1 MTVQKKSSSRLTRRE
16 MLKLSGALGA
26 GSLLAACAPATTPA
40 PTTAP
45 VVPTEAGQPTDAPTA
60 VPTAAPVQGNV
71 VVMYRRGELSEDEE
85 AQFES
90 ANPNITMDVLQDDF
104 TRFFAMYAAGSPP
117 DMLRVQAP
125 SIPQFLARKILF
137 DLTPYFEVSTVL
149 KPDDLGP
156 AANYYKANSP
166 LDIGSGKIYGMPKDW
181 SPDFSIWV
189 YKPAFEAAGLDA
201 PSDEKA
207 PTYTEIADWASKVA
221 VFEGERIATWGY
233 GYSDGWS
240 DRIWM
245 NMLAEK
251 DQTLYADSFTKINL
265 TGNDEVKKIIQ
276 YYYDLAKNNLVAN
289 PVNPSPSWN
298 GEDFTKGT
306 LAMTQWG
313 YWFSGMAESD
323 VTKGHIAMLPGPT
336 WAGVRRNPTMTATGT
351 IVSAGTQVPDATWK
365 VYEWYHGLEP
375 AVTRA
380 KSGWGVPALKSQ
392 YSLMPTE
399 GDFRQQVSKV
409 LNAELPFAENS
420 IQFNPFIGEST
431 VSDSWLKNLD
441 QALRGTITFDDLVKN
456 IENDTNQAIKD
467 GIDRIGG

>member
-1 MTVQKKSSSRLTRRE
+1 MTAQKKSSSRLTRRE

-45 VVPTEAGQPTDAPTA
+45 VVPTEAGQPTDVPTA

-71 VVMYRRGELSEDEE
+71 VVMYRRGELSEDQE
-85 AQFES
+85 AQFETD
-90 ANPNITMDVLQDDF
+90 NPNITMDVLQDDF

-117 DMLRVQAP
+117 DLMRVQAP

-149 KPDDLGP
+149 KPDDLN
-156 AANYYKANSP
+156 AANNYYKANSP
-166 LDIGSGKIYGMPKDW
+166 LDIGSGKTYGMVKDW
-181 SPDFSIWV
+181 SPDFSVWI
-189 YKPAFEAAGLDA
+189 YKPAFEEAGIDA
-201 PSDEKA
+201 PGDEK
-207 PTYTEIADWASKVA
+207 PLSYDEIAQLAAKVA
-221 VFEGERIATWGY
+221 KFNGDQTLTWGY
-233 GYSDGWS
+233 DFSTAWI

-251 DQTLYADSFTKINL
+251 EQELYADSFTKINL

-276 YYYDLAKNNLVAN
+276 WYYDLAKNKLGES
-289 PVNPSPSWN
+289 PINPSPSWS
-298 GEDFTKGT
+298 GDDFNKGI
-306 LAMTQWG
+306 LAMVQWG
-313 YWFSGMAESD
+313 YWFSGMAETD
-323 VTKGHIAMLPGPT
+323 ITKGHIAMLPGPT

-351 IVSAGTQVPDATWK
+351 IVSANTQVPDAAWK

-375 AVTRA
+375 SVARA
-380 KSGWGVPALKSQ
+380 KSGWGVPGLKSQ

-399 GDFRQQVSKV
+399 GDYRQQVSKV
-409 LNAELPFAENS
+409 LNAEFPYSEAS
-420 IQFNPFIGEST
+420 IQFNPFIGET
-431 VSDSWLKNLD
+431 VVSDSWSKNLD
-441 QALRGTITFDDLVKN
+441 QALRGTLTFDDLVKN
-456 IENDTNQAIKD
+456 VENETNQAIKD